1 MVHFGN
7 SRRDC
12 HRFRLRRGVVRVDV
26 DAQRHRGLPKAPLMP
41 WWLHFQAEIAGWW
54 LEAGLL
60 TGFLWIVFMRTFRSR
75 GAPPPLLHNVD
86 RRRQQ

>member
-1 MVHFGN
+1 
-7 SRRDC
+7 
-12 HRFRLRRGVVRVDV
+12 
-26 DAQRHRGLPKAPLMP
+26 MP

-75 GAPPPLLHNVD
+75 GAPPPLLHNVE
-86 RRRQQ
+86 RRGQQ